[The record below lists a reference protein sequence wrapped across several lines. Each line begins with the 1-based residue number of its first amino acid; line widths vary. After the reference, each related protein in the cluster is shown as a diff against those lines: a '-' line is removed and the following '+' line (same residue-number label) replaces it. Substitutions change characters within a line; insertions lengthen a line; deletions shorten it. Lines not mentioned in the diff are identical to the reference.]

1 MHPYFA
7 LFLAIFF
14 EVLGTLLLPASNNF
28 TKFIPSVVL
37 IISYLTSFYF
47 LSVVSQQLPLAIVYS
62 TWAGVGISTIA
73 ILSFIFYKQSLNWQ
87 SILGLILIIIGVVL
101 VNIFKV
107 DS

>member
-1 MHPYFA
+1 MHPYLA

-14 EVLGTLLLPASNNF
+14 EVLGTLLLPVSNNF
-28 TKFIPSVVL
+28 TKLLPSAVL
-37 IISYLTSFYF
+37 IISYLISFYF

-62 TWAGVGISTIA
+62 TWAGVGISTMA
-73 ILSFIFYKQSLNWQ
+73 ILSFLFYKQTLNWQ
-87 SILGLILIIIGVVL
+87 TILGLILIIIGVVL

>member
-1 MHPYFA
+1 MHPYLA